1 MNDAKE
7 SDLEFT
13 AGKEI
18 FKYIKYIK
26 EIRVIQSFV
35 TPHILSKKKKN
46 YFWKKVGFELY
57 ILFKVIVFNTI
68 YSSTDGVEVIAYF
81 SQKFFLNIISQIY
94 LSNDST

>member
-35 TPHILSKKKKN
+35 TPHILSKKKKITFGKRWDLN
-46 YFWKKVGFELY
+46 YTSYLKLLY
-57 ILFKVIVFNTI
+57 LIQSIHLQM
-68 YSSTDGVEVIAYF
+68 GWR
-81 SQKFFLNIISQIY
+81 L
-94 LSNDST
+94 

>member
-35 TPHILSKKKKN
+35 TPHILSKKKKLLLE
-46 YFWKKVGFELY
+46 KGG
-57 ILFKVIVFNTI
+57 I
-68 YSSTDGVEVIAYF
+68 
-81 SQKFFLNIISQIY
+81 
-94 LSNDST
+94 